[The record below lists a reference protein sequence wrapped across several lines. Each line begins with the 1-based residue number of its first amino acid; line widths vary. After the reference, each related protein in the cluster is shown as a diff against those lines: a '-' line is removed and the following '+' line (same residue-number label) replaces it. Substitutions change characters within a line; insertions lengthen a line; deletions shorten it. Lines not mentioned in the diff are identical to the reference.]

1 MPLATRKFTPAGAYL
16 NCISRAMKFVFQSPG
31 LRVACQE
38 IMQTSSGCPPRAT
51 WCRSAL
57 KRATSVSSSSA
68 SLTAFCRVSF
78 ERTKDAPVLTIIL
91 SIRSSCL
98 LSCVMWPLIFL
109 AFQPS
114 PQAGT
119 LTVSLSSLKF
129 FAVVTASAP
138 ARPSFARRF
147 VAFRGSQTQPR
158 LAQTSFSDHASIL
171 PELQHRAPCQLQRR
185 SGTGAWSSLPSP
197 MEGPQSSPS
206 PCLCT
211 GAKPPCVSCCSSCSA
226 WLESRDDAHLLSAAC
241 IWWPVQRSARSTG
254 TPAHSASML
263 LRMGS
268 PCSAG
273 S

>member
-1 MPLATRKFTPAGAYL
+1 MPLGSLKFTPLGLYL
-16 NCISRAMKFVFQSPG
+16 NFTLMPMRFVFQSPM
-31 LRVACQE
+31 LLVACHE
-38 IMQTSSGCPPRAT
+38 IMQTFSGGPPRVS
-51 WCRSAL
+51 WCSAVL
-57 KRATSVSSSSA
+57 KSATSVVSESTFVTRCCQSSF
-68 SLTAFCRVSF
+68 SLTVGATRRMRAWSAGPRRPFRFS
-78 ERTKDAPVLTIIL
+78 RRPTSLLPV
-91 SIRSSCL
+91 
-98 LSCVMWPLIFL
+98 
-109 AFQPS
+109 QPP

-119 LTVSLSSLKF
+119 LMTSSGSLKF